1 LARLSYVNDVTSVSL
16 SFNSPD
22 SSCSLSSTY
31 VLFEIFINVS
41 GLEGRKAH
49 DYLRMFYIIYNNYCK
64 QILIYIFLFIPVF
77 DSFRSSCWLS
87 SMLDQESKTPVILN
101 NMSHCAAFF
110 MSSVFL
116 TFIRH
121 MSLGKCFYFGILCFI
136 LNRKKLKLSDET
148 LIEICVD
155 KFSWS
160 LRKLYSPTRCS
171 EMGQLTLWA
180 KKCKLLLQAS
190 LAGKW

>member
-1 LARLSYVNDVTSVSL
+1 MRGNRNGTCKNSLAKWENPFIIFQRVKKSQETLFLKPQLARLSYVNDVISVSV

-31 VLFEIFINVS
+31 VLFAIFVNVG

-87 SMLDQESKTPVILN
+87 SMLDQESKTLVILS
-101 NMSHCAAFF
+101 NMSHCAACF

-121 MSLGKCFYFGILCFI
+121 MSGKCFYFGILCFI
-136 LNRKKLKLSDET
+136 LNRKNLKLSDET
-148 LIEICVD
+148 LI
-155 KFSWS
+155 
-160 LRKLYSPTRCS
+160 
-171 EMGQLTLWA
+171 
-180 KKCKLLLQAS
+180 
-190 LAGKW
+190 